1 MITAQLLDVGTCVLK
16 NPATY
21 PPVPGMDRAYFNES
35 DFEEDN
41 VAPRQEAINNLIL
54 ATDDF
59 ELRPWPEKLSNRAWV
74 DNTPRYETDGLSGLQ
89 LNLHRFDRLTGETP
103 FVPAGE
109 WYFDLDDR
117 QQTDREKARV
127 VRELTWRE
135 VQDRAENPAEWLR
148 LDVINRAAGGTD
160 LEDPLFANWQGLRGN
175 EFRLELPDNVLFA
188 PFDLTHED
196 RYRVLD
202 EAGDRV
208 DPDLSPHLLNLY
220 NGGHYRIY
228 LRPRKWR
235 YVATCVAHYW
245 YISGFEY
252 FRAQEIFTRAH
263 THRPPYYPIR
273 HNLIQTTKTADLPDY
288 FGNYHSYDTGINWQW
303 EHSRSAAALSREII
317 DGQYWTK
324 LVVKIFGGNSAP
336 WVTVSTRPPDF
347 GDIVLGIGRIDSSG
361 RESIYWIQQVVDL
374 VTVYPWEVLGSY
386 LVPWY
391 VTI

>member
-1 MITAQLLDVGTCVLK
+1 MITAQLLDVGTIAKK

-21 PPVPGMDRAYFNES
+21 SPVPGMDRVYYNEE
-35 DFEEDN
+35 DFEEDG
-41 VAPRQEAINNLIL
+41 VDPRPEEINNLIL
-54 ATDDF
+54 GTD
-59 ELRPWPEKLSNRAWV
+59 EITIEPWPEEFSNRAWI
-74 DNTPRYETDGLSGLQ
+74 DETTRYESDGLDGLQ
-89 LNLHRFDRLTGETP
+89 LNLHRFDRLSEETP

-109 WYFDLDDR
+109 WILDTESR
-117 QQTDREKARV
+117 QQTEREAGRV
-127 VRELTWRE
+127 VRELTWKE
-135 VQDRAENPAEWLR
+135 VQDRADNPAEWLR
-148 LDVINRAAGGTD
+148 LDLINRSPSGTD
-160 LEDPLFANWQGLRGN
+160 IDEPLFANWRGIRGN

-188 PFDLTHED
+188 PFDLTHPE

-208 DPDLSPHLLNLY
+208 DPDLSPHLMNLY

-235 YVATCVAHYW
+235 YVATLVAHYW

-288 FGNYHSYDTGINWQW
+288 FGNKHSYDTGINWQW
-303 EHSRSAAALSREII
+303 EHSRSAAALSREVIE
-317 DGQYWTK
+317 GQYWTK
-324 LVVKIFGGNSAP
+324 LVVKIFGGNSPP
-336 WVTVSTRPPDF
+336 WVSVSSRPADP
-347 GDIVLGIGRIDSSG
+347 GDIVLGIGRIDTSG
-361 RESIYWIQQVVDL
+361 RESRYWIQQTADL
-374 VTVYPWEVLGSY
+374 TSIYPWEVLGSY

-391 VTI
+391 VTE